1 MVERENKYAKRRLR
15 SSYLSTVVSIALVLF
30 MLGLLGTIILYAKKL
45 SDYVKE
51 NIELSIILN
60 DKSKEA
66 DIVQF
71 QKTLDAKDYIRSTEY
86 ITKEEAAERL
96 TKELGEDFVTF
107 LGYNPLLSSID
118 VRLVADYANSDSLAN
133 IEKQLSVNPLVQ
145 EVFYQ
150 KSLVDVINDNLKTIS
165 LIILGFSGLL
175 FIIAIAL
182 INNTI
187 RLAMYSKRFLIK
199 SMQLVGATK
208 GFIRRPFVWRG
219 VLNGFYGA
227 LIALIL
233 LSGVLYMA
241 QKQIPELFQLQ
252 DLQLVGTLFIGVIIL
267 GMFLSYLSTLMAV
280 RRYLR
285 SKLDDLYY

>member
-1 MVERENKYAKRRLR
+1 MVTGDNKYAKRRLR

-30 MLGLLGTIILYAKKL
+30 MLGLLGTIVLYAKKL

-60 DKSKEA
+60 EKSKEA

-71 QKTLDAKDYIRSTEY
+71 QKTLDAKGYIRSTEY

-96 TKELGEDFVTF
+96 TNELGEDFVSF
-107 LGYNPLLSSID
+107 LGYNPLLGSID
-118 VRLVADYANSDSLAN
+118 VRLVAAYANSDSLAN
-133 IEKQLSVNPLVQ
+133 IEKQLSANPLVQ

-187 RLAMYSKRFLIK
+187 RLSMYSRRFLIK

-219 VLNGFYGA
+219 ILNGFYGA

-241 QKQIPELFQLQ
+241 QREIPELFQLQ
-252 DLQLVGTLFIGVIIL
+252 DLRMVGTLFIGVIIL
-267 GMFLSYLSTLMAV
+267 GMFLSYISTQMAV

>member
-1 MVERENKYAKRRLR
+1 MVQGDNKYTKRRLR

-30 MLGLLGTIILYAKKL
+30 MLGMLGTIVLYAKKL

-66 DIVQF
+66 DIIQF
-71 QKTLDAKDYIRSTEY
+71 QKTLDAQSYIRSTEY

-96 TKELGEDFVTF
+96 TKDLGEDFVSF

-118 VRLVADYANSDSLAN
+118 VRLVADYANSDSLMV
-133 IEKQLSVNPLVQ
+133 IEQRMASNPLVQ

-150 KSLVDVINDNLKTIS
+150 KSLVDVINDNLRTIS
-165 LIILGFSGLL
+165 LVILGFSGLL

-187 RLAMYSKRFLIK
+187 RLSMYSKRFLIK

-227 LIALIL
+227 LIAILL

-241 QKQIPELFQLQ
+241 QKEIPELFQLQ
-252 DLQLVGTLFIGVIIL
+252 DFQMVGTLFVGVIIL
-267 GMFLSYLSTLMAV
+267 GMFISYISTQMAV

>member
-1 MVERENKYAKRRLR
+1 MVTGDNKYAKRRLR

-30 MLGLLGTIILYAKKL
+30 MLGLLGTIVLYAKKL

-60 DKSKEA
+60 EKSKEA

-71 QKTLDAKDYIRSTEY
+71 QKTLDAKGYIRSTEY

-96 TKELGEDFVTF
+96 TEELGEDFVSF
-107 LGYNPLLSSID
+107 LGYNPLLGSID

-133 IEKQLSVNPLVQ
+133 IEKQLSTNPVVQ
-145 EVFYQ
+145 EIFYQ

-187 RLAMYSKRFLIK
+187 RLSMYSRRFLIK

-219 VLNGFYGA
+219 ILNGFYGA
-227 LIALIL
+227 LIALVL

-241 QKQIPELFQLQ
+241 QREIPELIQLQ
-252 DLQLVGTLFIGVIIL
+252 DLQMVGTLFIGVIIL
-267 GMFLSYLSTLMAV
+267 GMFLSYISTQMAV